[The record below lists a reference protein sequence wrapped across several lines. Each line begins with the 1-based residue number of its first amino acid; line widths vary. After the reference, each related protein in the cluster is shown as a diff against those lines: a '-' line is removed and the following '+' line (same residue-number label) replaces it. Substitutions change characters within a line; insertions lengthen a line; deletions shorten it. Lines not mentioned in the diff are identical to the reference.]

1 MEEGESIS
9 VRSMMFA
16 ELTRATGSLQW
27 TMAFENVQSDAWL
40 ASLATACMEMWAA
53 GSVIKS
59 TFANAGAA
67 TAFGCTA
74 PV

>member
-1 MEEGESIS
+1 M
-9 VRSMMFA
+9 
-16 ELTRATGSLQW
+16 LQGLFSRRW
-27 TMAFENVQSDAWL
+27 HLKIFNLMLGL
-40 ASLATACMEMWAA
+40 ANLATACMGTCAA

-74 PV
+74 PVRYVRNLNPDHVSN